1 MTKVF
6 ITKYA
11 LTSGI
16 IEADVVVIT
25 ESPKFCSYCL
35 NGSFTNFF
43 HGNDFHYTKEDAIS
57 DFEKRKQAKLLSLT
71 KKIIKIE
78 KLKPKIIR

>member
-16 IEADVVVIT
+16 IEADVAVIT
-25 ESPKFCSYCL
+25 ENPKFCSYCL
-35 NGSFTNFF
+35 SGSFTNYF

-57 DFEKRKQAKLLSLT
+57 DFEKRKQDKLLSL
-71 KKIIKIE
+71 KKQLSKIE
-78 KLKPKIIR
+78 KLKPFK